1 MRKLA
6 KNTVYVVVIHKG
18 RDEFNWYGK
27 VVNAYRITNAI
38 RKYIDCDDERLEY
51 YSDAGQVTREFLGR
65 KGFIVPT
72 YLSDAQNV
80 VTIEHT
86 VKYKQLK

>member
-18 RDEFNWYGK
+18 RDSFNWYGK
-27 VVNAYRITNAI
+27 VVNAYRITNGI
-38 RKYIDCDDERLEY
+38 RKYIDCDDEQVKY
-51 YSDAGQVTREFLGR
+51 YSDATQVTREFLGR
-65 KGFIVPT
+65 QGFIVPT

-80 VTIEHT
+80 VTIEHI
-86 VKYKQLK
+86 VKYRQLK